1 MKYKVFP
8 VTFDTTGVT
17 LFDCKNI
24 VNGLKKNNLFLVTLT
39 QCNL

>member
-24 VNGLKKNNLFLVTLT
+24 VNGLKKKQPVPGNFDPM
-39 QCNL
+39 